1 MGLYEAQ
8 TQKAQPADE
17 RNLETAGE
25 SYIVTAIGAVIF
37 LLASYC
43 ECFYCKQARFW
54 SILA

>member
-8 TQKAQPADE
+8 TQKPQPADE

-25 SYIVTAIGAVIF
+25 SYIVTAIGAAIF